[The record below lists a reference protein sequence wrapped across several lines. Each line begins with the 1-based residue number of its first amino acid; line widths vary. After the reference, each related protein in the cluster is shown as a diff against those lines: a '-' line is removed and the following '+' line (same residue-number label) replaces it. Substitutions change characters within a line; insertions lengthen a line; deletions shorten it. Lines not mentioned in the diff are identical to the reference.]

1 MASTVQ
7 ELPEQAPNAEFV
19 KFEQPL
25 SERIR
30 TFLRIELLYRQALF
44 HTKSETDL
52 GSREAVNSLLGILSI
67 LAHGDVRA
75 EALKE
80 LDRLDKMLSGFR
92 ETPGVDTERLDSIIK
107 GIGELS
113 SELAS
118 YGPHLIG
125 PLKDNEFLGAI
136 KHRSWIPGGTCGFD
150 LPEYGYW
157 LNLPYAE
164 RAEQLLQ
171 WANHLKPLCDAVN
184 EVLILLRE
192 TADPVQ
198 RIANDGHYIHKL
210 DRKTHYNLI
219 RVMLPAGNGVYP
231 EFSAGKHQ
239 FTIRFVEWT
248 GVDNRPLQV
257 SGELQFLLALC

>member
-1 MASTVQ
+1 MASPVQ
-7 ELPEQAPNAEFV
+7 DLPEPASGEELV
-19 KFEQPL
+19 TFEQPL

-44 HTKSETDL
+44 HTQSETDL

-80 LDRLDKMLSGFR
+80 LDRLDTLLNRFR
-92 ETPGVDTERLDSIIK
+92 QTPEVDTERLDTIIE
-107 GIGELS
+107 GIGKLT

-118 YGPHLIG
+118 YGPHLVG
-125 PLKDNEFLGAI
+125 PLKENEFLSAI
-136 KHRSWIPGGTCGFD
+136 KHRAWIPGGTCGFD

-164 RAEQLLQ
+164 RADQLEAWTDYLR
-171 WANHLKPLCDAVN
+171 PLCNAVN
-184 EVLILLRE
+184 EVLSLLRE
-192 TADPVQ
+192 TSDPAEHV
-198 RIANDGHYIHKL
+198 ANDGHYIHKL
-210 DRKTHYNLI
+210 DRRTHYNLI
-219 RVMLPAGNGVYP
+219 RVMLPAGKGIYP

-239 FTIRFVEWT
+239 FTIRFVEWR
-248 GVDNRPLQV
+248 GADNRPLQV
-257 SGELQFLLALC
+257 SGVLQFLLALC

>member
-1 MASTVQ
+1 MQ
-7 ELPEQAPNAEFV
+7 NLPEPIPSEEIV
-19 KFEQPL
+19 TFEQPL

-44 HTKSETDL
+44 HTRSETDL

-67 LAHGDVRA
+67 LAHGDMRA

-80 LDRLDKMLSGFR
+80 LDRLDKMLSQFR
-92 ETPGVDTERLDSIIK
+92 QTPEVDSEHLDAIIE
-107 GIGELS
+107 GIGNLT

-118 YGPHLIG
+118 YGPHLTG
-125 PLKDNEFLGAI
+125 PLKDNEFLSAI

-157 LNLPYAE
+157 LNLPYEE
-164 RAEQLLQ
+164 RAEQLLV
-171 WANHLKPLCDAVN
+171 WANYLKPLCNAVN
-184 EVLILLRE
+184 EVLRLLRE
-192 TADPVQ
+192 TSDPVE
-198 RIANDGHYIHKL
+198 RIASDGHYIHKL
-210 DRKTHYNLI
+210 DRRAHYNMV
-219 RVMLPAGNGVYP
+219 RVMLPTGNGIYP

-239 FTIRFVEWT
+239 FTIRFVEWQ
-248 GVDNRPLQV
+248 GVESRPLQV

>member
-7 ELPEQAPNAEFV
+7 NLPEAVPSEEFV

-44 HTKSETDL
+44 HTNSETDL
-52 GSREAVNSLLGILSI
+52 SSREAVNSLLGILSI

-75 EALKE
+75 EALQE
-80 LDRLDKMLSGFR
+80 LDRIDGMLNRFR
-92 ETPGVDTERLDSIIK
+92 QTSEVDTDRLDSIIE
-107 GIGELS
+107 GIGNLK

-118 YGPHLIG
+118 YGPHLVG
-125 PLKDNEFLGAI
+125 PLKDNEFLSAI

-164 RAEQLLQ
+164 RADQLLV
-171 WANHLKPLCDAVN
+171 WANYLKPLCNAVD
-184 EVLILLRE
+184 EVLTLLRE
-192 TADPVQ
+192 TSDPVE
-198 RIANDGHYIHKL
+198 RIAYDGHYIHKL
-210 DRKTHYNLI
+210 DRRTHYNLI
-219 RVMLPAGNGVYP
+219 RVMLPAGNGIYP

-239 FTIRFVEWT
+239 FTIRFVEWQ
-248 GVDNRPLQV
+248 GVDSRPLQV

>member
-7 ELPEQAPNAEFV
+7 NLPESDPIEELV

-44 HTKSETDL
+44 HTNSETDL

-80 LDRLDKMLSGFR
+80 LDRLDKMLGRFR
-92 ETPGVDTERLDSIIK
+92 QTPEVDTDRLDSIIE
-107 GIGELS
+107 GIAALS

-125 PLKDNEFLGAI
+125 PLKENEFLSAI

-164 RAEQLLQ
+164 RAEQLLM
-171 WANHLKPLCDAVN
+171 WANYLKPLCNAVD
-184 EVLILLRE
+184 EVLRLLRE
-192 TADPVQ
+192 TSDPVE
-198 RIANDGHYIHKL
+198 RIASNGHYIHKL
-210 DRKTHYNLI
+210 DRKTHYNLV
-219 RVMLPAGNGVYP
+219 RVMLPAGNGIYP

-239 FTIRFVEWT
+239 FTIRFVEWQ
-248 GVDNRPLQV
+248 GVDSRPLQV